1 MRHQPSERR
10 RGTGARAP
18 RLCAE
23 ENPGKRKTAMTRT
36 AMTRTA
42 PKVAAAALLASMFL
56 VTGCEALLG
65 GAVGA
70 GGPAGGY
77 ELHLDNQRSKVQE
90 AYDEG
95 RIGQQEERKSAVEG
109 KGVSV
114 RVNHG
119 GGRIIK
125 KKK

>member
-1 MRHQPSERR
+1 MPCRFESGSGHQPSERR
-10 RGTGARAP
+10 SGTGARAP
-18 RLCAE
+18 RWWAE

-70 GGPAGGY
+70 GGTAGGY

-90 AYDEG
+90 DYDEEIG
-95 RIGQQEERKSAVEG
+95 RATWRD
-109 KGVSV
+109 
-114 RVNHG
+114 RVCQYV
-119 GGRIIK
+119 
-125 KKK
+125 

>member
-1 MRHQPSERR
+1 MNRR
-10 RGTGARAP
+10 PPRSTRTDTLFPYTTLFRSGTGARAP
-18 RLCAE
+18 RWWAE

-70 GGPAGGY
+70 GGTAGGY

-90 AYDEG
+90 DYDEG
-95 RIGQQEERKSAVEG
+95 RIDQQEYEIRLDQRPEE
-109 KGVSV
+109 
-114 RVNHG
+114 
-119 GGRIIK
+119 
-125 KKK
+125 